1 MIAAWMLYT
10 LAVTALLFAGASAA
24 EYVARA
30 ARVPARFVWAAAM
43 LAALGLSGRALT
55 RGPEAQRDIAV
66 PAAVAAGRS
75 SDRLV
80 IAGYTQPTTQQAIDV
95 TPAGAIH
102 DFVIAA
108 REGAAAIRRIAG
120 RLDAARLDVAR
131 FDRWNAGLVALCL
144 VATCVAFLWLV
155 GALARLRAI
164 ESGLAAEMIDDEVV
178 LVSNDV
184 GPAIFGIIR
193 ARVVLPRWVLS
204 LPGSDRNIILA
215 HERQHAAAFDPAL
228 LCAAAVALALQPWN
242 VALWALFA
250 GLRFAL
256 EADCDRRV
264 LATTGDARRYGRL
277 LVSVYERTMPTLIP
291 HIAFVERPSD
301 LERRIRRMTR
311 RPRLVSIAG
320 ATAAVLTLLL
330 STAAWTIAAPVR
342 WAGGQARAE
351 SRVQLLP
358 PVTTVGRGVT
368 RASALQSKIS
378 AINVTSI
385 ASQGT
390 LPPLGLTPSIT
401 LPRTEVHEAPM
412 PSMPLEREGPCKPRG
427 AAQRPDVSMHM
438 IGDNLIVNP
447 ACTVDGDV
455 VMVALDSSRVLV
467 AWRDKAEADIQNIE
481 YLIFTTDAGSVPQ
494 NLTWSTT
501 AGHAE
506 LGGSTFY
513 FASPAS
519 GVPSAAFGPSNTAF
533 PNIDSTALHFVV
545 RRLEILRKPS
555 VPWDVLRQ
563 LPTAPRCTAPV
574 IIIDGVVTSDARAAQ
589 AAETRDCFIVNGQ
602 MIRLLR

>member
-311 RPRLVSIAG
+311 RPRLLSIAG
-320 ATAAVLTLLL
+320 VASALATLVL
-330 STAAWTIAAPVR
+330 STAAWTMSAPVR
-342 WAGGQARAE
+342 RAISETLMAGPRAWPLAAVRTTGERAE
-351 SRVQLLP
+351 PRLP
-358 PVTTVGRGVT
+358 LPTMRSITVLGVAPQTTIPR
-368 RASALQSKIS
+368 
-378 AINVTSI
+378 
-385 ASQGT
+385 
-390 LPPLGLTPSIT
+390 PMLTPSIVT
-401 LPRTEVHEAPM
+401 PQAVMQETP
-412 PSMPLEREGPCKPRG
+412 ERERSFVLGAPCKRRSPP
-427 AAQRPDVSMHM
+427 QLDVSMHM
-438 IGDNLIVNP
+438 IGTDVTVEP
-447 ACTVDGDV
+447 ACTIDGDV
-455 VMVALDSSRVLV
+455 VMLALDSARVLV
-467 AWRDKAEADIQNIE
+467 AWRDKAEADIQKIE
-481 YLIFTTDAGSVPQ
+481 YLIFTTDAGSVPP

-506 LGGSTFY
+506 LGGGTFY
-513 FASPAS
+513 FSSPAP
-519 GVPSAAFGPSNTAF
+519 GVPSAAFGASV
-533 PNIDSTALHFVV
+533 TALHDIDPSALRFVV
-545 RRLEILRKPS
+545 RRLEIIRRPS

-563 LPTAPRCTAPV
+563 LPMSARCTPPL
-574 IIIDGVVTSDARAAQ
+574 IIVDGVVTKDAQAAQ
-589 AAETRDCFIVNGQ
+589 AAQARDCFVVGGQAIRIVP
-602 MIRLLR
+602 